1 MSARRLL
8 VIGIPAFAFLAL
20 IGATWLDGVVGS
32 VDFTFWRQSILAP
45 VIITYIVAIEPLVD
59 RLRDDAFASLRRLAV
74 DTAAFD
80 AIVADGAP
88 RPRSKVI
95 SALLGALIGI
105 ALLQPWREVEGM
117 AWTITYRVVATLI
130 MCGFVGLIVR
140 QSFAGTSVLTR
151 LHRLRLR
158 VNVFNPNDLEP
169 IAKRNLFTSLVLLG
183 GISIGILLFPNQDA
197 PGLAITISITVI
209 AAALFF
215 LSLRNTHR
223 VMAGAKQS
231 ELNKV
236 RANMRKVYRE
246 LKLRYR
252 EDDFG
257 ESLGQLNTLSNIWSN
272 YEKRLKEAPEWPFT
286 NSMVRRLVLTTLI
299 PVVLLSTQKVAIE
312 GLLGVLNLSG

>member
-8 VIGIPAFAFLAL
+8 VIGIPAFAVLAL
-20 IGATWLDGVVGS
+20 IATTWLDGVLGS
-32 VDFTFWRQSILAP
+32 MDFEFWRQSLLGPI
-45 VIITYIVAIEPLVD
+45 IITYIFAIEPLVD
-59 RLRDDAFASLRRLAV
+59 RFRDDAFASLRRLSADV
-74 DTAAFD
+74 DAFD

-95 SALLGALIGI
+95 SAVLGALIGI
-105 ALLQPWREVEGM
+105 ALLQPWREVENLPWVT
-117 AWTITYRVVATLI
+117 AYRVVATLV
-130 MCGFVGLIVR
+130 MCGLIGVVVG
-140 QSFAGTSVLTR
+140 QSFAGTNVLTR

-169 IAKRNLFTSLVLLG
+169 IAKRSLFTSLVLLG
-183 GISIGILLFPNQDA
+183 GISIGILLIPNQDA
-197 PGLAITISITVI
+197 PGLALTLSITAI
-209 AAALFF
+209 AAAFFF
-215 LSLRNTHR
+215 LGLRNTHR

-312 GLLGVLNLSG
+312 GLLSVLNLAG

>member
-8 VIGIPAFAFLAL
+8 VIGIPALAVVAL
-20 IGATWLDGVVGS
+20 IAATWLDGAFGS
-32 VDFTFWRQSILAP
+32 MDFTFWRQSILAP

-59 RLRDDAFASLRRLAV
+59 RLRDDAFASLRRLAA
-74 DTAAFD
+74 DPAAFD
-80 AIVADGAP
+80 AIVAEGAP
-88 RPRSKVI
+88 QRGSKVV
-95 SALLGALIGI
+95 SAGLGAVIGI

-130 MCGFVGLIVR
+130 MCALIGLVVR

-183 GISIGILLFPNQDA
+183 GISIGILLFPSQDT
-197 PGLAITISITVI
+197 PGLVITISITVI

-252 EDDFG
+252 EDDLG
-257 ESLGQLNTLSNIWSN
+257 ESLSQLNTLSNIWSN

-286 NSMVRRLVLTTLI
+286 NSMVRRLILTTLI
-299 PVVLLSTQKVAIE
+299 PIVLLSTQKIAIE
-312 GLLGVLNLSG
+312 SMLSFFNLGG